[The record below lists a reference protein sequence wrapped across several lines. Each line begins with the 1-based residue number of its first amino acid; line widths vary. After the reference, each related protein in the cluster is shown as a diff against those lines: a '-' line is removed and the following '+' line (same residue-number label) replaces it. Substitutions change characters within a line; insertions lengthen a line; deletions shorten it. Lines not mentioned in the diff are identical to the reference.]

1 MAEEEAGGSRP
12 DHSSFECCID
22 ELEEEE
28 EEYQVY
34 NPGGEDMQNV
44 WDCEGKK
51 FVYNLEVRDASEF
64 NQVIVF
70 VKSVQQAVALD
81 KQFKD
86 VELDKLSQ
94 FILDECDKC

>member
-1 MAEEEAGGSRP
+1 
-12 DHSSFECCID
+12 
-22 ELEEEE
+22 
-28 EEYQVY
+28 
-34 NPGGEDMQNV
+34 MQNIG
-44 WDCEGKK
+44 DYEGKK
-51 FVYNLEVRDASEF
+51 FVYNLEVLDASEF

-94 FILDECDKC
+94 FILDGCDKC